1 LIDDGEYR
9 IEDEEDRQWREE
21 VGLDKCLRIERE
33 QGEGWGRERRVG
45 RRKPRD
51 AIVS

>member
-1 LIDDGEYR
+1 MIDDGEYR
-9 IEDEEDRQWREE
+9 MGDEEDGQRREE
-21 VGLDKCLRIERE
+21 VGLDKCLRIEGE
-33 QGEGWGRERRVG
+33 QGEGWGKERRVG